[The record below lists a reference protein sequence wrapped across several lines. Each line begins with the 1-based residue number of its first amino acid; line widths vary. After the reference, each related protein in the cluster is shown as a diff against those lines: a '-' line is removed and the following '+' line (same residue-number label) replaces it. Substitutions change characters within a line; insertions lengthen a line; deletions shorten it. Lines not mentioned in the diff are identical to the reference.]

1 MLLLSWLLSLL
12 LLLLLPRGVRFS
24 TSLEAGP
31 RMETVW
37 NRKRNQQNYQLFH
50 GLPKKKCIYFDVTF
64 QFFESCVVSY
74 SNLRYKS
81 ARKYT
86 SLSVLSHQYHKK
98 GNAAG
103 KTFQIIIAFVFS
115 FPFSRFRQKWSE
127 EGGDIEIPSSFS
139 LITMRFAFSSFREM
153 KCLPRG

>member
-86 SLSVLSHQYHKK
+86 ALSVLSHQYHKK
-98 GNAAG
+98 GETQQG
-103 KTFQIIIAFVFS
+103 KLFKLLLRLS
-115 FPFSRFRQKWSE
+115 FLSLFLDSAKSGVRRGGILKSPLPF
-127 EGGDIEIPSSFS
+127 PS
-139 LITMRFAFSSFREM
+139 
-153 KCLPRG
+153 LPCDLHFHHFGK